1 MADVDDGEE
10 AGAKDSGPA
19 IMSRGGQHG
28 DVHHLDSFLRG
39 TDDWHQPL
47 GAESYETED
56 EGEEAREGSA
66 EADMDAEEAE
76 LSGGAPSTPD
86 KTPPHNTCIFTFTFT
101 IHQMKLLSFTFT
113 FTIHLL
119 EILREFRSLWEI
131 VPSATCREE
140 MTRRLNPR
148 FLGDYLVSL
157 LCVVGWHPGLNLV
170 YPRVGSHTST

>member
-28 DVHHLDSFLRG
+28 DVRRLDSFLRG

-66 EADMDAEEAE
+66 ESDMDAEEAE

-101 IHQMKLLSFTFT
+101 IHQMKLLSFTFM

-119 EILREFRSLWEI
+119 EILREFRSLADSNNSCKADSSDFLS
-131 VPSATCREE
+131 VP
-140 MTRRLNPR
+140 L
-148 FLGDYLVSL
+148 FLHGSVSL
-157 LCVVGWHPGLNLV
+157 QTKNTKIPRRGTVVQKGN
-170 YPRVGSHTST
+170 RSNRRF

>member
-86 KTPPHNTCIFTFTFT
+86 KTADLRSHQFGENTLDGKKRKSTEPSPVWMVIKRLKDENLKKDVSP
-101 IHQMKLLSFTFT
+101 KLF
-113 FTIHLL
+113 
-119 EILREFRSLWEI
+119 
-131 VPSATCREE
+131 P
-140 MTRRLNPR
+140 
-148 FLGDYLVSL
+148 YKK
-157 LCVVGWHPGLNLV
+157 
-170 YPRVGSHTST
+170 

>member
-56 EGEEAREGSA
+56 EGEETREGSA

-119 EILREFRSLWEI
+119 EILREFRSLYPGE
-131 VPSATCREE
+131 
-140 MTRRLNPR
+140 N
-148 FLGDYLVSL
+148 YQVSL
-157 LCVVGWHPGLNLV
+157 TSCTVGTRGRNRISDYRVQRGNILLQYRTWPGI
-170 YPRVGSHTST
+170 Y

>member
-47 GAESYETED
+47 GVESYETED

-101 IHQMKLLSFTFT
+101 IHQMKLLSFTFM

-119 EILREFRSLWEI
+119 EILREFRSLK
-131 VPSATCREE
+131 
-140 MTRRLNPR
+140 
-148 FLGDYLVSL
+148 
-157 LCVVGWHPGLNLV
+157 V
-170 YPRVGSHTST
+170 YPKPALKRPVFTKRPIFSGSFCDCFDCDCS

>member
-66 EADMDAEEAE
+66 ESDMDAEEAE

-119 EILREFRSLWEI
+119 EILREFRSLTLGRLW
-131 VPSATCREE
+131 VQRATACHSLSA
-140 MTRRLNPR
+140 
-148 FLGDYLVSL
+148 FG
-157 LCVVGWHPGLNLV
+157 
-170 YPRVGSHTST
+170 